1 MTVDFSR
8 LFDNRFEPARDG
20 GFLSI
25 EDLERLDRL
34 QIYFMRLV
42 KPVWRW
48 CYDRPLVA
56 LALGAPTIIAITGIT
71 FWLSG
76 TFTTGGN
83 TNWNAIKEYIQT
95 CGYSF
100 GASGIGLGLHY
111 AGRRTDAMMATNE
124 IQGLARRNESF
135 VNSINKLESKHS
147 SLRIAAI
154 KSLER
159 LGKEADQE
167 FYEETIAVLA
177 DFLVRESN
185 QDTKTKDLDVGKNE
199 IEIGFRSL

>member
-1 MTVDFSR
+1 
-8 LFDNRFEPARDG
+8 
-20 GFLSI
+20 
-25 EDLERLDRL
+25 
-34 QIYFMRLV
+34 
-42 KPVWRW
+42 
-48 CYDRPLVA
+48 
-56 LALGAPTIIAITGIT
+56 
-71 FWLSG
+71 
-76 TFTTGGN
+76 
-83 TNWNAIKEYIQT
+83 
-95 CGYSF
+95 
-100 GASGIGLGLHY
+100 
-111 AGRRTDAMMATNE
+111 MMAANE